1 MTRRE
6 YELGE
11 AELAVLRV
19 LWDHGPLTVRD
30 VMDHLHER
38 GRKVAYTTV
47 LTFLSRLEQKGFVVS
62 DKAELAYV
70 YRTKVSRDSVV
81 KSRVK
86 SLLDQL
92 YDGAAGPMV
101 LQLIEDGKFSADE
114 ISQLRK
120 LIKDLDQ

>member
-1 MTRRE
+1 M
-6 YELGE
+6 
-11 AELAVLRV
+11 
-19 LWDHGPLTVRD
+19 
-30 VMDHLHER
+30 
-38 GRKVAYTTV
+38 
-47 LTFLSRLEQKGFVVS
+47 LTFLSRLEQKCFVVS
-62 DKAELAYV
+62 EKAELAYV